1 MGLSSPH
8 VTVEAMTTAA
18 SMHVLIITDA
28 WSPQVNGVVRTLQT
42 TQHQLERLGHRVT
55 VIGPDRFWTVP
66 CPGYGEIR
74 LSVHV
79 RRKLWSMLDRAARQG
94 IDCVH
99 IATEGPLGWGARGWC
114 LKRQIAYT
122 TSCHTRFPEY
132 IRLRAP
138 IPLKWSYAWLH
149 RFHSPATRT
158 LVRSQSQW
166 DALSQRGFEHL
177 AIWPGGVD
185 TELFQPRP
193 KRHEFPGPVAM
204 YVGRVAAEK
213 SIEDFL
219 AAPFE
224 GSQVVVGDGPSR
236 AALQAKYPNAI
247 FTGFRHGQ
255 ALAQALN
262 EADVFVFPSKTDTLG
277 LVMLEAMACGV
288 PVAAYPVCG
297 PKDVVQPGH
306 TGILHDDLAQAMRQA
321 QHLDGHACRQYAE
334 QFSWMASTQR
344 FLTLLQP
351 LDSPVSEPATTPAT
365 SRAESSQ
372 TPQLGERIPLT
383 PQPTIDQ
390 LLDHPRIGE
399 R

>member
-1 MGLSSPH
+1 MMRS
-8 VTVEAMTTAA
+8 
-18 SMHVLIITDA
+18 
-28 WSPQVNGVVRTLQT
+28 
-42 TQHQLERLGHRVT
+42 
-55 VIGPDRFWTVP
+55 
-66 CPGYGEIR
+66 
-74 LSVHV
+74 
-79 RRKLWSMLDRAARQG
+79 
-94 IDCVH
+94 
-99 IATEGPLGWGARGWC
+99 
-114 LKRQIAYT
+114 
-122 TSCHTRFPEY
+122 TSRST
-132 IRLRAP
+132 
-138 IPLKWSYAWLH
+138 
-149 RFHSPATRT
+149 TRT
-158 LVRSQSQW
+158 ITSFVTLCV
-166 DALSQRGFEHL
+166 
-177 AIWPGGVD
+177 
-185 TELFQPRP
+185 
-193 KRHEFPGPVAM
+193 
-204 YVGRVAAEK
+204 
-213 SIEDFL
+213 
-219 AAPFE
+219 
-224 GSQVVVGDGPSR
+224 
-236 AALQAKYPNAI
+236 AALQAKYPSAI

-255 ALAQALN
+255 ALAQTLN

-297 PKDVVQPGH
+297 PKDVVQPGR